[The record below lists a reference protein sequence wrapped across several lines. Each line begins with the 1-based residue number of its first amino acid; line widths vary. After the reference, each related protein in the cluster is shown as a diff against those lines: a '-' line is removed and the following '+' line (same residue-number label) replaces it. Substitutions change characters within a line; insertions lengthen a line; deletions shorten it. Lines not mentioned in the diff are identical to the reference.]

1 MDEKFKDELNSVTQN
16 LTVSRSIDKEYKKF
30 NYTTYPILENEAI
43 YALDLKHRK
52 VSFQRGIFELMGY
65 TEEEFDFD
73 LVFEMV
79 HPDDLP
85 VVRKVLMSTLA
96 HSKKHGI
103 STDSVFRISFR
114 ARKKDG
120 SYIKVQRISGIS
132 RLNPNQSLRGH
143 YSIIQDISYLG
154 LSNAVRWDWNSP
166 TADLSG
172 YRKYVDVSPVDLFSK
187 REQEV
192 FELLKRGLDSKGIAS
207 NLGLS
212 HHTIIGYRK
221 NMLHKANSRNTF
233 ELLQMF
239 ESGSLY
245 NLD

>member
-1 MDEKFKDELNSVTQN
+1 MDDEFKDELNSVTQN
-16 LTVSRSIDKEYKKF
+16 LTVSRSAERAYKKF
-30 NYTTYPILENEAI
+30 NYTTYPILPNEAI

-52 VSFQRGIFELMGY
+52 VTFQRGIYELMGY
-65 TEEEFDFD
+65 SPEEFNFD
-73 LVFEMV
+73 LVFSMV
-79 HPDDLP
+79 HPEDLP
-85 VVRKVLMSTLA
+85 VVRKILMSTLA

-120 SYIKVQRISGIS
+120 TYIKIQRISGIS
-132 RLNPNQSLRGH
+132 RLNPNQSMRGQF
-143 YSIIQDISYLG
+143 SIIQDISYLG
-154 LSNAVRWDWNSP
+154 LSNAVRWEWISP

-172 YRKYVDVSPVDLFSK
+172 YRQYVDVSPTDLFSK

-192 FELLKRGLDSKGIAS
+192 FELLRKGLDSKGIAK

-221 NMLHKANSRNTF
+221 NMLHKANCSSTF

>member
-16 LTVSRSIDKEYKKF
+16 LTVSRPQDKSYKKF
-30 NYTTYPILENEAI
+30 NYATYPILENEAI
-43 YALDLKHRK
+43 YALDLKYRT
-52 VSFQRGIFELMGY
+52 VSFQRGIYDLMGY

-73 LVFEMV
+73 LVFSMV
-79 HPDDLP
+79 HPDDIK

-96 HSKKHGI
+96 HSKKYGI

-120 SYIKVQRISGIS
+120 SYIKIQRISGIS

-154 LSNAVRWDWNSP
+154 LSNAVKWDWNSP

-172 YRKYVDVSPVDLFSK
+172 YRKYVDVSPTDLFSN

-192 FELLKRGLDSKGIAS
+192 FGLLKNGLNSKAIAQQ
-207 NLGLS
+207 LGLS

-221 NMLHKANSRNTF
+221 NMLHKSNCRNTF

-239 ESGSLY
+239 ELGSLY
-245 NLD
+245 NVD